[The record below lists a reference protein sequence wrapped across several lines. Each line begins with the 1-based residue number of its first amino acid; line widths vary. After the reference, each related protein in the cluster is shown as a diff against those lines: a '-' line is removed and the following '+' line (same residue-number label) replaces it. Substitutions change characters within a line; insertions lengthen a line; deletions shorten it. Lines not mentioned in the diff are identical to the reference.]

1 MGPAVSRPPAVTL
14 PDRIA
19 PTIGIADFSVETA
32 KLDAIVADAARETL
46 DNPSLSVD
54 QDGDGWVYSADDDIV
69 PSADLSDAVIA
80 AHDQR
85 VTVLRSRMTALC
97 TNAGAAAS
105 TLAMLYNR
113 LQRAEA
119 ARWLA
124 LSRASGLHSSD
135 RFTTGDNLDC
145 SVSRVESGERNR
157 DARVIRPTPAMIV
170 RWATVRPMS
179 GQDRW
184 RSRQRAGAGSVSLR
198 YVASVSSPSRT
209 RRRAATVGFYTNGP
223 QGSIRLAAVS
233 HSLVEA
239 ITIGY
244 SRNSPR
250 IRHSIDLNTA
260 TRLARARRSL
270 ATARRALESGGRAL
284 TSIST
289 PVSATR
295 LTVVLP
301 GLWRWDGSEK
311 WSLVP
316 NHATAG

>member
-1 MGPAVSRPPAVTL
+1 MLPAVSRPLAVML
-14 PDRIA
+14 PDTIA
-19 PTIGIADFSVETA
+19 PTMAMADFSVGMA

-46 DNPSLSVD
+46 NHPSLTAD

-69 PSADLSDAVIA
+69 PSADLSEAVIA

-97 TNAGAAAS
+97 ANGASAP